1 MSSTLFISDLHL
13 SDNTPEIE
21 DALYAFLLRERRMA
35 RLFILGDFFE
45 YWIGDDDDTPL
56 NRRVIKQ
63 LRAASDRGTEL
74 FLVRGNRDLALGSV
88 FANQIGA
95 TLLGDTTVIS
105 LDGKPTLVLHGDTLC
120 TDDIEYQKMRT
131 ILHDPAW
138 QAEMLQRPLE
148 ERREFA
154 RGLRNASQE
163 KADKDP
169 ANINGPIT
177 GETLDSRPHTSAT
190 DPQNRPG
197 HQDCPGR
204 LVGLEGLVCPL
215 GKRSVYAGEF
225 QLTLAIRPRREYR
238 CETAS
243 PHPRP
248 Q

>member
-169 ANINGPIT
+169 ANIIDVNAEAVAQAFLDNGVEQMIH
-177 GETLDSRPHTSAT
+177 GHT
-190 DPQNRPG
+190 
-197 HQDCPGR
+197 H
-204 LVGLEGLVCPL
+204 
-215 GKRSVYAGEF
+215 
-225 QLTLAIRPRREYR
+225 
-238 CETAS
+238 
-243 PHPRP
+243 RP
-248 Q
+248 QTHRTDRGTRIVLGDWSASKGWCVRSENGECTLESFS

>member
-169 ANINGPIT
+169 ANIIDVNAEAVAQAFLDNGVEQMIH
-177 GETLDSRPHTSAT
+177 GHT
-190 DPQNRPG
+190 
-197 HQDCPGR
+197 H
-204 LVGLEGLVCPL
+204 
-215 GKRSVYAGEF
+215 
-225 QLTLAIRPRREYR
+225 
-238 CETAS
+238 
-243 PHPRP
+243 RP
-248 Q
+248 QTHRTDRGARIVLGDWSASKGWCVRSENGQCTLESFS

>member
-169 ANINGPIT
+169 ANIIDVNAEAVAQAFLDNGVEQMIH
-177 GETLDSRPHTSAT
+177 GHT
-190 DPQNRPG
+190 
-197 HQDCPGR
+197 H
-204 LVGLEGLVCPL
+204 
-215 GKRSVYAGEF
+215 
-225 QLTLAIRPRREYR
+225 
-238 CETAS
+238 
-243 PHPRP
+243 RP
-248 Q
+248 QTHRTDRGTRIVLGDWSASKGWCVRSENGQCTLESFS